1 MLAPLQSQNNQNIVM
16 NEAQQSALLR
26 LRPYMGLQT
35 EFKIDE
41 VTLLKY
47 IKELEQANLSI
58 EDQNMLYN
66 KLENDPPGF
75 LEMVKQAHR

>member
-16 NEAQQSALLR
+16 NEAQQGALLR